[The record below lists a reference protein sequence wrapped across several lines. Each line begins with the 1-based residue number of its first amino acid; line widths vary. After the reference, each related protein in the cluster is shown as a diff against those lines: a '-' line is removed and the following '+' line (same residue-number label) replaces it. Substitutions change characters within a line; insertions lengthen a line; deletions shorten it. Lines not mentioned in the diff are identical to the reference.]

1 MRYLIQLLLILS
13 SPILFAQTTR
23 VADNNFNAPTGPNV
37 YATIQAAVNAAS
49 PGDIIQVQP
58 SPTVYGSVSINK
70 PNLTLMGI
78 GFNLDKEI
86 PLQSSMNNITLTNNV
101 DGTSEADNTIITGL
115 TFGTIYLASNTGPAY
130 LLENTLIQNCSLYQL
145 TNSSSYSPIDGLEVR
160 NCYLRYTHYLANQFS
175 TSLNNG
181 IFRNNLILGGFYFG
195 AATSGNNIISNN
207 IIYNTIWTV
216 AEGGNTTIL
225 NNNFIG
231 ATGVDY
237 AFSGKMKNGI
247 VNNNIFYGVT
257 PSIAAAGTTSSNFEL
272 NTFSNNLVFS
282 SGDDTMP
289 PTGGLG
295 NAGSGNITGV
305 SPNFTNVQLLG
316 TWSSA
321 YDFTLQAGSP
331 ALGAGSD
338 GTDIGI
344 SGGASYAWPDA
355 NFVMKTTAA
364 PVIQILNTSTVIN
377 PGDNLPVRIKANSN

>member
-1 MRYLIQLLLILS
+1 MRYLTLILLILAT
-13 SPILFAQTTR
+13 PMLLAQTTR

-37 YATIQAAVNAAS
+37 YSTIQAAVNAAS

-86 PLQSSMNNITLTNNV
+86 PLQSSMGDITLTNNV
-101 DGTSEADNTIITGL
+101 DGTSEADNTIIMGL

-130 LLENTLIQNCSLYQL
+130 LLENTLIQNCSLWGL
-145 TNSSSYSPIDGLEVR
+145 SNSNGGSPIDGLEVR
-160 NCYLRYTHYLANQFS
+160 NCYMRS
-175 TSLNNG
+175 TNFQAYVFFNSLNNG
-181 IFRNNLILGGFYFG
+181 IFRNNLALGGFWFN
-195 AATSGNNIISNN
+195 ALTSGNNIITNN
-207 IIYNTIWTV
+207 ILFGTIYTN

-237 AFSGKMKNGI
+237 AFSTKMKNGI

-272 NTFSNNLVFS
+272 NTFSNNLVYS
-282 SGDDTMP
+282 TGDDTMP

-295 NAGSGNITGV
+295 NSGTGNITGL

-316 TWSSA
+316 TWSAA

-331 ALGAGSD
+331 ALSAGSD

-377 PGDNLPVRIKANSN
+377 PGDNLPVRIKAKSN